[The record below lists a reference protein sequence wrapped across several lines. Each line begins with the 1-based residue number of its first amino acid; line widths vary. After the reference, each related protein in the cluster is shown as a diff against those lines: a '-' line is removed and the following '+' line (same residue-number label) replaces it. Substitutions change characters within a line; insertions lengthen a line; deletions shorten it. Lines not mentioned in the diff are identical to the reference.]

1 MASVNPSKESG
12 RHQKVVSMATLDTP
26 SSRIASRR
34 LTRAVT
40 LLTRAGRQLY
50 CASLAAPDRFN
61 RDRLHF
67 FADGLRELSLPLARI
82 ASRLEKA
89 GER

>member
-1 MASVNPSKESG
+1 
-12 RHQKVVSMATLDTP
+12 MATLDTP
-26 SSRIASRR
+26 SNRIASRR
-34 LTRAVT
+34 LTRAVS

-50 CASLAAPDRFN
+50 CASQSVPDRFH

-67 FADGLRELSLPLARI
+67 FAKGLRELSLPLARI
-82 ASRLEKA
+82 ASRLEKG